1 MDRLTVTKSFVHVA
15 KAKSLTG
22 AARQLGISGSLVS
35 RHIADLEARVGVR
48 LVNRTA
54 RAVSLTEAGQRYL
67 EFSERLLRLIEEEDA
82 AILGMRD
89 AAEGQLSIVSPKW
102 IGSLDVGDAVASF
115 AADYPGITVKF
126 DVGGMS
132 DRTYDFIEK
141 SYDIAFHT
149 RNLRDSSVLVRKVA
163 SLSFVLCASPAYVD
177 EHGDLEGPVDL
188 AKHRCLVHP
197 NDPVW
202 DFVQDGRDLHHKVT
216 GVAFTSNTYPVLRK
230 AALNDLGIALLPLRS
245 VQHDLQAG
253 RLVRVMPELEVP
265 DRPLF
270 IVFPPGGQHIKK
282 IQVFLDYMVTW
293 FKRRPISALSGPG
306 RPPSRAGVVTDPQE
320 RARSES

>member
-67 EFSERLLRLIEEEDA
+67 EFSEKLLRLIEEEDA
-82 AILGMRD
+82 AIVGMRD
-89 AAEGQLSIVSPKW
+89 AAEGSLSIVSPKW

-115 AADYPGITVKF
+115 AADYPGISVRF

-132 DRTYDFIEK
+132 DRAYDFIQN
-141 SYDIAFHT
+141 SYDLAFHT
-149 RNLRDSSVLVRKVA
+149 KNLRDSSVLVRKVA
-163 SLSFVLCASPAYVD
+163 TLDFVLCASPAYVE
-177 EHGDLEGPVDL
+177 EHGPVESPLDL
-188 AKHRCLVHP
+188 AKHACLIHT

-202 DFVQDGRDLHHKVT
+202 HFVQGERHTHQKVT
-216 GVAFTSNTYPVLRK
+216 TVAFSSNTYPILRK

-245 VQHDLQAG
+245 VYADLEAG
-253 RLVRVMPELEVP
+253 RLVRMMPDFEVP

-270 IVFPPGGQHIKK
+270 IVFPPGGQQIKK
-282 IQVFLDYMVTW
+282 IQVFLDYMVAW
-293 FKRRPISALSGPG
+293 FKRRPIPALSAPPARATPPP
-306 RPPSRAGVVTDPQE
+306 RPATAQRPTP
-320 RARSES
+320 

>member
-35 RHIADLEARVGVR
+35 RHIADLESRVGVR

-67 EFSERLLRLIEEEDA
+67 EFSERLLTLIEEEDA
-82 AILGMRD
+82 AVLGMRD

-115 AADYPGITVKF
+115 AQDYPGISVKF

-132 DRTYDFIEK
+132 DRAYDFIEN
-141 SYDIAFHT
+141 SYDLAFHT
-149 RNLRDSSVLVRKVA
+149 KNLRDSSVLVRKVA
-163 SLSFVLCASPAYVD
+163 TLDFVLCASPAYVEERGAVD
-177 EHGDLEGPVDL
+177 SPVDL
-188 AKHRCLVHP
+188 AKHACLVHS

-202 DFVQDGRDLHHKVT
+202 HFTQGERSTHQKIT
-216 GVAFTSNTYPVLRK
+216 SVAFSSNTYPILRK
-230 AALNDLGIALLPLRS
+230 AALNDLGVALLPLRS
-245 VQHDLQAG
+245 VYGDLQAG
-253 RLVRVMPELEVP
+253 RLVQVMPDYEVP

-270 IVFPPGGQHIKK
+270 IVFPPGGQKIKK
-282 IQVFLDYMVTW
+282 IQVFLDYMVAW
-293 FKRRPISALSGPG
+293 FKRRPIPALAGPA
-306 RPPSRAGVVTDPQE
+306 AGSPAPAPAAPVRTGP
-320 RARSES
+320 

>member
-35 RHIADLEARVGVR
+35 RHIADLETRVGVR

-132 DRTYDFIEK
+132 DRAYDFIQN
-141 SYDIAFHT
+141 SYDLAFHT
-149 RNLRDSSVLVRKVA
+149 KNLRDSSVLVRKVA
-163 SLSFVLCASPAYVD
+163 TLGFAACASPAYLE
-177 EHGDLEGPVDL
+177 EHGSAETPVDL
-188 AKHRCLVHP
+188 AKHACLIHT

-202 DFVQDGRDLHHKVT
+202 HFVQGEKNIHHKIT
-216 GVAFTSNTYPVLRK
+216 GVAFSSNTYPILRK
-230 AALNDLGIALLPLRS
+230 AALNDLGVALLPLRS
-245 VQHDLQAG
+245 VARDLEAG
-253 RLVRVMPELEVP
+253 RLVRVLPDFEVP

-282 IQVFLDYMVTW
+282 IQVFLDYMVGW
-293 FKRRPISALSGPG
+293 FKRYPIPAPTA
-306 RPPSRAGVVTDPQE
+306 PAPTAQE
-320 RARSES
+320 R